1 LHTLPVFTGNGY
13 ETLGRGAGVETY
25 LSIAEMAAHI
35 KLSEQTIRRY
45 VLNREI
51 PYHKIKK
58 VVRFRLS
65 EIERWIDNGGGD
77 VSFDLD
83 DERQGVLFDG
93 EETGEPEGTGADGE
107 ACCPPAANSLGVCC
121 ANSSKEKA

>member
-1 LHTLPVFTGNGY
+1 
-13 ETLGRGAGVETY
+13 VETY

-65 EIERWIDNGGGD
+65 EIERWIDEGAGVCPVKNDDDLEGD
-77 VSFDLD
+77 
-83 DERQGVLFDG
+83 LFA
-93 EETGEPEGTGADGE
+93 EVETGADGE
-107 ACCPPAANSLGVCC
+107 TA
-121 ANSSKEKA
+121 E

>member
-1 LHTLPVFTGNGY
+1 VV
-13 ETLGRGAGVETY
+13 VETY
-25 LSIAEMAAHI
+25 LTIEELANYL

-65 EIERWIDNGGGD
+65 EIECWIDGGGGVCPVESD
-77 VSFDLD
+77 DDLEGD
-83 DERQGVLFDG
+83 LFAGV
-93 EETGEPEGTGADGE
+93 ETEEPEGTGADGE
-107 ACCPPAANSLGVCC
+107 ACCPPAADSLGVCE
-121 ANSSKEKA
+121 ANSSKGKV